1 MSWRLPCRLA
11 ASANGATRCIPSTL
25 NAASRRVLGV
35 GVAKITKIIC
45 AGILPMR
52 TRLRPLPPS
61 SVARDALDRTT
72 RTRCQGGRFPRGD
85 HRRLSEEAGWQY
97 GRPVRGAV
105 RRSAT
110 RHVIGTAALPASSVG
125 TSWKMRMIR
134 LCRFRSAFNFRLW
147 LNVPLCPSR
156 LGREEL
162 HPSSFVFAAGD
173 DSVVTIVLVHH

>member
-11 ASANGATRCIPSTL
+11 ALASGSTPCTPSTPSV
-25 NAASRRVLGV
+25 ASRHVLDE
-35 GVAKITKIIC
+35 VATKTAKTIC
-45 AGILPMR
+45 AGTSPMR
-52 TRLRPLPPS
+52 GRLCPLPPS
-61 SVARDALDRTT
+61 SVAHDALDRTT
-72 RTRCQGGRFPRGD
+72 RTRRQGGGFPRRD
-85 HRRLSEEAGWQY
+85 HCRLSEEAGWQY

-110 RHVIGTAALPASSVG
+110 GHVIGTAALAASSVG
-125 TSWKMRMIR
+125 TSSKMRMIR

-162 HPSSFVFAAGD
+162 HPSSFVFA
-173 DSVVTIVLVHH
+173 L